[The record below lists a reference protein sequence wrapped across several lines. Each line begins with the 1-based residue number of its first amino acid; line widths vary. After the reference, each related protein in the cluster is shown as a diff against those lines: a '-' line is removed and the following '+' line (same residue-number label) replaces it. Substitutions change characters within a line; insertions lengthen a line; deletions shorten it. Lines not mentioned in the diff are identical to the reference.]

1 MSEGIKVG
9 DINQELLDAFHGYKE
24 EPKPER
30 GGVISLED
38 ALSIVNHYGPTGSD
52 VNETFQIQMV
62 LRDAVEQLQAELAS
76 VTAGKVTI
84 VKEKFYPADKELIE
98 QLQAEKEQLREA
110 FDLEVNRCFWLL
122 EQGSPAKW
130 ITHSEDY
137 LKLIR
142 QLAVDA
148 PYIKSFEERSGIGMD
163 KAWAFTGDSGKAIKF
178 DSKEKADYFAKE
190 ERLFE
195 HGVVAIGHVFME
207 MPATNEEKLN
217 HIAKAIA
224 STDSSNCK
232 PADTK
237 NDV

>member
-84 VKEKFYPADKELIE
+84 VKEKFYPADKELIDK
-98 QLQAEKEQLREA
+98 LQADNAELNKP
-110 FDLEVNRCFWLL
+110 
-122 EQGSPAKW
+122 S
-130 ITHSEDY
+130 
-137 LKLIR
+137 
-142 QLAVDA
+142 
-148 PYIKSFEERSGIGMD
+148 
-163 KAWAFTGDSGKAIKF
+163 
-178 DSKEKADYFAKE
+178 ADYRRDKIVEMIDEQKAQWRREVAQIIRRYGIDWQMAE
-190 ERLFE
+190 EEILRMAASPKVEPDKL
-195 HGVVAIGHVFME
+195 VN
-207 MPATNEEKLN
+207 PAG
-217 HIAKAIA
+217 
-224 STDSSNCK
+224 
-232 PADTK
+232 PY
-237 NDV
+237 